1 MDIDNTALRMIL
13 ERAPVGIALLDF
25 DRTVRYC
32 NSEFLKIYGWDSSD
46 IVGIKLPIPEHQHKN
61 YLDILEDLR
70 AGRSI
75 VDIETVRV
83 RRDGREFYARI
94 SAAPVTDATGR
105 ANGYIAIITVGD
117 ENHSDQLEV
126 RHLEFLVQSASEF
139 MCVADL
145 QMRVDFIND
154 PGKAMIGMEHDAEV
168 DRLQLV
174 DLFADDSRDRLIEIL
189 HSLRPAEAGVLA
201 QMHLKNIAT
210 GKLTPVSVS
219 LYMVNDPHTGEPIS
233 VGCVAKSLEIHD
245 ELDERSE
252 SGGEAFKTLLQKI
265 PVGVLLVDP
274 VGLPIDSNSAI
285 QELLGYTAEEIV
297 TIPFSKHVHP
307 DDLAHGRSL
316 FLQLI
321 AGGLESYEINKRLL
335 HRSGE
340 IVPTRMKVHL
350 IRDSEGRP
358 KHTISIVNR
367 TSESQSDA
375 LGSTDPREGTTKE
388 TPRGCTLCQ

>member
-1 MDIDNTALRMIL
+1 MIL

-32 NSEFLKIYGWDSSD
+32 NPEFLKIYGWDGSD
-46 IVGIKLPIPEHQHKN
+46 ILGTRLPIPDHQRKN

-70 AGRSI
+70 GGRSI

-105 ANGYIAIITVGD
+105 VDGYIAIITVGD

-126 RHLEFLVQSASEF
+126 RNLEFLVQSASDF

-145 QMRVDFIND
+145 NMRVAFIND
-154 PGKAMIGMEHDAEV
+154 PGKAMIGIAHEAEV
-168 DRLQLV
+168 NGRQLV
-174 DLFADDSRDRLIEIL
+174 DLFADDCRSRLTEIF
-189 HSLRPAEAGVLA
+189 HSLRPAEAGILT

-210 GKLTPVSVS
+210 GKLTPVSAS

-233 VGCVAKSLEIHD
+233 IGCVAKILEVHNG
-245 ELDERSE
+245 LDEPRE
-252 SGGEAFKTLLQKI
+252 IDGEAFKTLLRQI

-274 VGLPIDSNSAI
+274 AGRPIDSNSAF

-321 AGGLESYEINKRLL
+321 AGGIGSYEINKRLL
-335 HRSGE
+335 HRSGQ

-367 TSESQSDA
+367 ASESQSDA
-375 LGSTDPREGTTKE
+375 LDSTDPREGTTRE
-388 TPRGCTLCQ
+388 TPRGCALCQYPG